1 MATSSA
7 GIDRHHSVGFW
18 RGKFVVEE
26 RYVQPAERRSLYRTG
41 IILVVVGLVA
51 FLYLLISV
59 VTHTGFQRLDTPVE
73 HWFDAQ
79 RQRDATGFMIA
90 LAVIF
95 GPTAMPIIVAV
106 VSITWF
112 LFAKHGWRPIL
123 LAAGMLT
130 GVILAEV
137 LAPIVKHPRPP
148 IGLML
153 FGPDHSYSFP
163 SGHVLGTSD
172 FFVLLAY
179 LLATR
184 VRKTWFTVV
193 VFVVAIGMVLLQV
206 ASRLY
211 LGYHYISDTTASMSL
226 SCMIVGIVMLID
238 TRRTVRIPGERVD
251 GDHSQPQVDAS

>member
-1 MATSSA
+1 MASSTSARQSE
-7 GIDRHHSVGFW
+7 RHFW

-26 RYVQPAERRSLYRTG
+26 RYVEPAERRAFYRTG
-41 IILVVVGLVA
+41 IILMAVGLAA
-51 FLYLLISV
+51 FLYLLVSV

-79 RQRDATGFMIA
+79 REKPATGFMIA
-90 LAVIF
+90 MAVIF

-123 LAAGMLT
+123 LAAGMVT

-153 FGPDHSYSFP
+153 YGPDHSYSFP
-163 SGHVLGTSD
+163 SGHVLGTAD

-179 LLATR
+179 LLASR
-184 VRKTWFTVV
+184 IRRTWFTVLALV
-193 VFVVAIGMVLLQV
+193 IAIGMVLLQV

-211 LGYHYISDTTASMSL
+211 LGYHYISDTTASMALSSL
-226 SCMIVGIVMLID
+226 IVGAVMLID
-238 TRRTVRIPGERVD
+238 TRRTVRIPGERIE
-251 GDHSQPQVDAS
+251 GEHSQPQVDAS